1 MGRPSKTPPPPMR
14 PWETTVLEAVGR
26 MIEFWGF
33 KRNHGRIWSLLFLV
47 DAPLSASEIGRRL
60 GLSKGAISIVLRE
73 LQSWAVVRRVSVVSA
88 SGVAYAAERDFW
100 LMVRTVL
107 QQRERLL
114 VDQLRQDLAEAEKQ
128 VKLDTT
134 LPAATRRRVAARI
147 RTLRRFADAAG
158 LVLDGFLESRRLSF
172 TPLRKILMAPLRRR
186 SASN

>member
-1 MGRPSKTPPPPMR
+1 G
-14 PWETTVLEAVGR
+14 
-26 MIEFWGF
+26 
-33 KRNHGRIWSLLFLV
+33 
-47 DAPLSASEIGRRL
+47 
-60 GLSKGAISIVLRE
+60 
-73 LQSWAVVRRVSVVSA
+73 
-88 SGVAYAAERDFW
+88 
-100 LMVRTVL
+100 VRTVL

-114 VDQLRQDLAEAEKQ
+114 VDQLRQDLAVAEKQ